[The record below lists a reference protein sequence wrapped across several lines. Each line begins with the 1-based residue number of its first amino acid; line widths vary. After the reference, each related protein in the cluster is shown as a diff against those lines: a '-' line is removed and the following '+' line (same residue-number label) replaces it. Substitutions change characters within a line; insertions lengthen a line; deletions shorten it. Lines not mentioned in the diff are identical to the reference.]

1 MSSSSDKHS
10 ILVIEDEPGIR
21 ENLCDVLVLEGYEVA
36 SAANGVDGCV
46 KAKELLPDLVI
57 CDVMMPEMDGFGVLQ
72 NLRDHEPTS
81 TIPFMFLSA
90 RYERIDMRSG
100 LGLGADDYL
109 TKPVDIEELLSSVKM
124 RIDRASAHK
133 RKAEQ
138 EQVEQWGSLP
148 HEINTPLNGIISS
161 SELYLSMIRA
171 GEPVSTEELADVFEI
186 ILDSGYRLHRF
197 TDKYIRYFEL
207 VQQIKAPNTRVFPET
222 LAVAGL
228 VQESSRDMMRQF
240 DRENDM
246 QVDLQDA
253 AVLGLRFWIGQSL
266 NNLLENAFKFSE
278 LGAPV
283 NLVGRV
289 AGEHYCLEIIDQ
301 GRGMTDKQIA
311 DVGPFKQFDRD
322 KFEQQGF
329 GLGLFNAREGIYLSG
344 GTFELSHAQPQGLR
358 VRITLP
364 LAQ

>member
-1 MSSSSDKHS
+1 MSSSSGSHS

-21 ENLCDVLVLEGYEVA
+21 ENLCDVLVLEGFSVS
-36 SAANGVDGCV
+36 SACNGVEGCAR
-46 KAKELLPDLVI
+46 AKEVLPDLII
-57 CDVMMPEMDGFGVLQ
+57 CDVMMPEMDGFSVLQ
-72 NLRDHEPTS
+72 ELRDYEATS
-81 TIPFMFLSA
+81 TIPFIFLSA
-90 RYERIDMRSG
+90 RSERIDMRSG

-124 RIDRASAHK
+124 RIERASVHK
-133 RKAEQ
+133 RKAEK

-197 TDKYIRYFEL
+197 TEKYIRYFEL
-207 VQQIKAPNTRVFPET
+207 VQQIKAPNTRITPEP

-228 VQESSRDMMRQF
+228 IQEATRDMTRQF
-240 DRENDM
+240 DREADM
-246 QVDLQDA
+246 HVDLEDA
-253 AVLGLRFWIGQSL
+253 GVLGLRFWICQSL
-266 NNLLENAFKFSE
+266 NNLVENAFKFSE
-278 LGAPV
+278 YGSPV
-283 NLVGRV
+283 KLVGRP
-289 AGEHYCLEIIDQ
+289 AGESYCLEIIDQ
-301 GRGMTDKQIA
+301 GRGMTDDQIA
-311 DVGPFKQFDRD
+311 DVGPFKQFERD

-344 GTFELSHAQPQGLR
+344 GTFELFQAEPQGLR

-364 LAQ
+364 LAT